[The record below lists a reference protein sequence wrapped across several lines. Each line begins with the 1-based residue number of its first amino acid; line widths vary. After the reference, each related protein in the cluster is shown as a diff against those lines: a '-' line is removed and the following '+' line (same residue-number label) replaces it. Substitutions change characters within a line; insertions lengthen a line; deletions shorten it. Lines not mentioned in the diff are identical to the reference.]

1 MSYFKPKALGTP
13 ASGDLQNCTAA
24 TDSAKGV
31 VELATN
37 AEVVAGAD
45 TSRAITPAGLDF
57 IVTCTTRTKEEQ
69 TELVKKGFSKTMN
82 SRHLTGEAFDIA
94 VVKDGKLSWK
104 NRDYEPYGDIGMS
117 IGLVWGGNFKGFKD
131 SVHFEYRHE

>member
-1 MSYFKPKALGTP
+1 M
-13 ASGDLQNCTAA
+13 ASRRIEDMIPEMQEVYKLFEA
-24 TDSAKGV
+24 TCHA
-31 VELATN
+31 
-37 AEVVAGAD
+37 
-45 TSRAITPAGLDF
+45 AGLDF

>member
-1 MSYFKPKALGTP
+1 MSYFKPRALGTP

-45 TSRAITPAGLDF
+45 TSRAITPAGLAAKIGVYD
-57 IVTCTTRTKEEQ
+57 IHEVEE
-69 TELVKKGFSKTMN
+69 LC
-82 SRHLTGEAFDIA
+82 
-94 VVKDGKLSWK
+94 
-104 NRDYEPYGDIGMS
+104 
-117 IGLVWGGNFKGFKD
+117 
-131 SVHFEYRHE
+131 SVD